1 MLSCLTPNAAMVD
14 IAEDQASGARGA
26 RRRQESRRRLLAAA
40 RKLFVERGY
49 HATRPQDIAREA
61 EVGNG
66 TFYLHFADKRDI
78 FLAFSEEACAEIEAA
93 IIGPLTGPQPWNIRI
108 LDTLQAALAFEEGER
123 KVIAAALMD
132 LSIIDPGPE
141 EPTVRPRD
149 RLAKLIAQS
158 LQEGMDKG
166 EIRGDVDP
174 ELIAHSLLGL
184 VEQAAY
190 HAERSNLS
198 KDKVRETLA
207 SFVIAGLARV

>member
-1 MLSCLTPNAAMVD
+1 MVS

-61 EVGNG
+61 DVGNG
-66 TFYLHFADKRDI
+66 TFYLHFADKREI
-78 FLAFSEEACAEIEAA
+78 FLAFAEEACAEIEAA
-93 IIGPLTGPQPWNIRI
+93 IIGPLHAPEPWDQRI
-108 LDTLQAALAFEEGER
+108 LNTLKATLAFEESER

-132 LSIIDPGPE
+132 LSIIDPGSG

-149 RLAKLIAQS
+149 RLAQLTAES
-158 LQEGMDKG
+158 LKQGMERG
-166 EIRGDVDP
+166 EIRADLNA
-174 ELIAHSLLGL
+174 ELIAHALLGM

-190 HAERSNLS
+190 HAERSNLDS
-198 KDKVRETLA
+198 ALVLETLA
-207 SFVIAGLARV
+207 GFVIAGLAKAP

>member
-1 MLSCLTPNAAMVD
+1 MVD
-14 IAEDQASGARGA
+14 IADDPATGARGA

-93 IIGPLTGPQPWNIRI
+93 IIGPLTSTDSWDVRI
-108 LDTLQAALAFEEGER
+108 LNTLKAALAFEETDR
-123 KVIAAALMD
+123 RVIAAALMD
-132 LSIIDPGPE
+132 ISIIDPGAAEPE
-141 EPTVRPRD
+141 TRPRD
-149 RLAKLIAQS
+149 RLAKLTAAS
-158 LQEGMDKG
+158 LQEGIDKG
-166 EIRGDVDP
+166 DIRPDINT
-174 ELIAHSLLGL
+174 ELIAHSLLGM

-190 HAERSNLS
+190 HAERTKLS
-198 KDKVRETLA
+198 GEDVLATLVG
-207 SFVIAGLARV
+207 FVTAGLARR

>member
-1 MLSCLTPNAAMVD
+1 MVS

-61 EVGNG
+61 DVGNG
-66 TFYLHFADKRDI
+66 TFYLHFADKREI
-78 FLAFSEEACAEIEAA
+78 FLAFAEEACAEIEAA
-93 IIGPLTGPQPWNIRI
+93 IIGPLHAPEPWDQRI
-108 LDTLQAALAFEEGER
+108 LNTLKATLAFEESER

-132 LSIIDPGPE
+132 LSIIDPGSG

-149 RLAKLIAQS
+149 RLAQLTAES
-158 LQEGMDKG
+158 LTQGMERG
-166 EIRGDVDP
+166 EIRADLNAD
-174 ELIAHSLLGL
+174 LIAHALLGM

-190 HAERSNLS
+190 HAERSNLDS
-198 KDKVRETLA
+198 ELVLKTLA
-207 SFVIAGLARV
+207 GFVIAGLAKAP

>member
-40 RKLFVERGY
+40 RRLFVERGY

-93 IIGPLTGPQPWNIRI
+93 IIGPLTGPAPWNIRI
-108 LDTLQAALAFEEGER
+108 LDTLKAALAFEEGER

-132 LSIIDPGPE
+132 LSIIDPGPDV
-141 EPTVRPRD
+141 PVTRPRD

-158 LQEGMDKG
+158 LQDGMDKG
-166 EIRGDVDP
+166 EIRADVDA
-174 ELIAHSLLGL
+174 ELIAHALLGL

-198 KDKVRETLA
+198 KDKVQETLA
-207 SFVIAGLARV
+207 GFVIAGLARL

>member
-1 MLSCLTPNAAMVD
+1 MVS

-61 EVGNG
+61 DVGNG
-66 TFYLHFADKRDI
+66 TFYLHFADKREI
-78 FLAFSEEACAEIEAA
+78 FLAFAEEACAEIEAV
-93 IIGPLTGPQPWNIRI
+93 IIGPLHSTDPWDQRI
-108 LDTLQAALAFEEGER
+108 LNTLKATLAFEESGR

-132 LSIIDPGPE
+132 LSIIDPGSG

-149 RLAKLIAQS
+149 RLARLSAEALEQ
-158 LQEGMDKG
+158 GMARG
-166 EIRGDVDP
+166 EIRNDLNAD
-174 ELIAHSLLGL
+174 LIAHALLGM

-190 HAERSNLS
+190 HAERSNLES
-198 KDKVRETLA
+198 DLVLKTLA
-207 SFVIAGLARV
+207 GFVIAGLAKPA

>member
-1 MLSCLTPNAAMVD
+1 MVA
-14 IAEDQASGARGA
+14 IAEDQAPGARGA

-78 FLAFSEEACAEIEAA
+78 FLAFAEEACAEIEAA
-93 IIGPLTGPQPWNIRI
+93 IIGPLNEDVPWHQRI
-108 LDTLQAALAFEEGER
+108 LNALKASLAFEEAER
-123 KVIAAALMD
+123 KVVAAALMD
-132 LSIIDPGPE
+132 LSIIDPGSG

-149 RLAKLIAQS
+149 RLARITAKA
-158 LQEGMDKG
+158 LQDGIDRG
-166 EIRGDVDP
+166 EIRADLDA
-174 ELIAHSLLGL
+174 ELIAHAILGM

-190 HAERSNLS
+190 HAERSRLS
-198 KDKVRETLA
+198 NETVLESLA
-207 SFVIAGLARV
+207 GFVTAGLAKA